1 MKPNRLLQTGIM
13 PALLELDGMGIPTSR
28 NAARF
33 LLAIAIQE
41 SGLAHRRQVSAG
53 GAENGPAASLWQA
66 EKGGGMVT
74 GMLNHAK
81 TKIRMRD
88 LCDIYNV
95 PSDPQGLWEA
105 IRYQDIV
112 AAGAARLLIFTLPYS
127 LPDTEDDGWKQ
138 YIEAW
143 RPGKP
148 HRERWGPA
156 WKLATETVG
165 VV

>member
-1 MKPNRLLQTGIM
+1 MKPNRLLQNAIY
-13 PALLELDGMGIPTSR
+13 PALLELDGMGIPTSPK
-28 NAARF
+28 AARF

-41 SGLAHRRQVSAG
+41 SGLANRRQVLAG
-53 GAENGPAASLWQA
+53 GAETGPAVSFWQA
-66 EKGGGMVT
+66 EVTGGMILV
-74 GMLNHAK
+74 LKHAA
-81 TKIRMRD
+81 TKIRMAD
-88 LCDIYNV
+88 LCAAYNV
-95 PSDPQGLWEA
+95 GTTPQALWEA

-112 AAGAARLLIFTLPYS
+112 AAAAARLLVFTLPGA
-127 LPDTEDDGWKQ
+127 LPVTEDDGWQQ
-138 YIEAW
+138 YLAAW